1 MFSFPHLT
9 YTHPIQS
16 IITFK
21 HSWYLKAP
29 HVPMAIHLKTP
40 VNRPCITMSWA
51 VYLLLNVR
59 GMIRILGGP
68 ARAIMLVILPLPFHP
83 LHFLLQHR
91 GDLENFRFPNFAVA
105 QQISNAVLMYSP
117 ALPQMRLLAAGT
129 LVLLAVPTSFPRNVL
144 ARLITSVALRE
155 E

>member
-1 MFSFPHLT
+1 
-9 YTHPIQS
+9 
-16 IITFK
+16 
-21 HSWYLKAP
+21 
-29 HVPMAIHLKTP
+29 
-40 VNRPCITMSWA
+40 
-51 VYLLLNVR
+51 
-59 GMIRILGGP
+59 
-68 ARAIMLVILPLPFHP
+68 MLVILPLPFHP